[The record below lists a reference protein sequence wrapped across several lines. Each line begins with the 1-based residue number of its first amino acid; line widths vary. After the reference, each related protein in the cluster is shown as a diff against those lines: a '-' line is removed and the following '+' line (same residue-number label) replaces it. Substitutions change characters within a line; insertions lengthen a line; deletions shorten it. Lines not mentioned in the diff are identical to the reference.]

1 VNSMIRTFA
10 AIDIGSSG
18 LEMGIYELSEKFGIR
33 LIDQVRY
40 PIALGEDTWSSGKI
54 SYRRVDETCEA
65 LAEFARIMKGYQ
77 VENCRAYATSA
88 LREAQ
93 NSQIV
98 VDQIRVRTGIEVRI
112 ISNSEQRFISYKAI
126 AYKDAEF
133 QKVIQKGT
141 AILDVG
147 NGSTQISL
155 FDKDSLVSTQNLP
168 LGAIRLME
176 IMRHMKTT
184 AEKEQKLIQELVDNE
199 LVTFRK
205 IYLKDRKVEN
215 LIGVGKVTLV
225 LYRRIMGEVNQRD
238 RITVE
243 EFNRFYG
250 ALGRMTLDQIEDTF
264 EVNAVYASLLLPAAT
279 IIRQVLEVTGAD
291 NIWVPGTLMLDG
303 IAADYAEERK
313 LLRFNHNFANDIIV
327 TSRNMAKRYKCHM
340 PHIQAVENAALQ
352 VFDCM
357 KKYHGLGMR
366 ERLLLQIAADLHSC
380 GKFVTMRNATEYAY
394 NIIMATEIIGLS
406 HVEREIVANVVRYHL
421 KTFQYNDIKIDAK
434 PSRSSRLATPDNLTL
449 TVAKLT
455 AILRLANS
463 MDRSHSNKLDG
474 CRIAIK
480 NNKLIISTDY
490 VGDVTLELLSIEE
503 KADFFEEIFGIRP
516 VLKQKKKV

>member
-1 VNSMIRTFA
+1 MIRTFA

-18 LEMGIYELSEKFGIR
+18 LELGIYELSEKFGVR
-33 LIDQVRY
+33 SVEQVRY
-40 PIALGEDTWSSGKI
+40 PIALGKDTWHSGKI
-54 SYRRVDETCEA
+54 SYQQVDEMCEV
-65 LAEFARIMKGYQ
+65 LAEFAHIMKGYQ

-93 NSQIV
+93 NNQIV
-98 VDQIRVRTGIEVRI
+98 VDQVRVRTGIDIRV

-126 AYKDAEF
+126 ASKDAEF

-147 NGSTQISL
+147 NQSTQISL

-168 LGAIRLME
+168 LGVVRLLE
-176 IMRHMKTT
+176 IMTHMKTT
-184 AEKEQKLIQELVDNE
+184 ADKEQKLIQEIVDNE

-205 IYLKDRKVEN
+205 IYLKDRKIEN
-215 LIGVGKVTLV
+215 LIGIGKVTLI

-238 RITVE
+238 RITRE
-243 EFNRFYG
+243 EFNHFYG
-250 ALGRMTLDQIEDTF
+250 ILGRMTLDQIEDTF
-264 EVNAVYASLLLPAAT
+264 AVNADHASLLLPAAT
-279 IIRQVLEVTGAD
+279 IIRQVMEITGAD
-291 NIWVPGTLMLDG
+291 NIWVPGTIMLDG

-313 LLRFNHNFANDIIV
+313 LLKFNHNFANDIIV

-352 VFDCM
+352 VFDSL
-357 KKYHGLGMR
+357 KKYHGLKER

-421 KTFQYNDIKIDAK
+421 KTFQYKDIKIEAR
-434 PSRSSRLATPDNLTL
+434 PSRISRLATPDNLTL

-463 MDRSHSNKLDG
+463 MDRSHNNKLAG
-474 CRIAIK
+474 CRIVIK
-480 NNKLIISTDY
+480 NNKLVINTDY
-490 VGDVTLELLSIEE
+490 VGDVTLEALSIEE
-503 KADFFEEIFGIRP
+503 KADFFEEIFGLRP
-516 VLKQKKKV
+516 VLKQKKGSK

>member
-1 VNSMIRTFA
+1 MVRTFA

-18 LEMGIYELSEKFGIR
+18 LEMGIYEVSEKFGVR
-33 LIDQVRY
+33 PVDQVRY
-40 PIALGEDTWSSGKI
+40 PIALGEDTWLCGKI
-54 SYRRVDETCEA
+54 SYRRVEEMCEV

-77 VENCRAYATSA
+77 AENCRAYATSA

-168 LGAIRLME
+168 LGAIRLVE
-176 IMRHMKTT
+176 SMRQMKTT
-184 AEKEQKLIQELVDNE
+184 AEREQRLIQEIVDNE

-205 IYLKDRKVEN
+205 IYLKDKKIEH
-215 LIGVGKVTLV
+215 LIGVGKVTLA
-225 LYRRIMGEVNQRD
+225 LYRRIMEEVNHRD
-238 RITVE
+238 RISLE
-243 EFNRFYG
+243 EFNHFYD

-264 EVNAVYASLLLPAAT
+264 GINAGYAALLLPAAT

-291 NIWVPGTLMLDG
+291 SIWVPGTSMLDG
-303 IAADYAEERK
+303 IAADYAEERR
-313 LLRFNHNFANDIIV
+313 LLKFNHNFTNDIIV

-340 PHIQAVENAALQ
+340 PHVQAVENAALL
-352 VFDCM
+352 VFDSM
-357 KKYHGLGMR
+357 RKYHGLGDR

-421 KTFQYNDIKIDAK
+421 RTFRYNDIKIDAK

-463 MDRSHSNKLDG
+463 MDRSHNNKLNN
-474 CRIAIK
+474 CRILIK
-480 NNKLIISTDY
+480 NNKLIINTDY
-490 VGDVTLELLSIEE
+490 VGDVTLEALSIEE
-503 KADFFEEIFGIRP
+503 KADFFEEIYGIRP
-516 VLKQKKKV
+516 LLKQKKSR

>member
-1 VNSMIRTFA
+1 MIRTFA

-40 PIALGEDTWSSGKI
+40 PIALGEDTWRNGKI
-54 SYRRVDETCEA
+54 SYRQADETCEV

-88 LREAQ
+88 LREAH
-93 NSQIV
+93 NSQII
-98 VDQIRVRTGIEVRI
+98 VDQIRVRTGIDVRVL
-112 ISNSEQRFISYKAI
+112 SNSEQRFISYKAI

-168 LGAIRLME
+168 LGAIRLVEM
-176 IMRHMKTT
+176 MRHMKTT
-184 AEKEQKLIQELVDNE
+184 AEKEQKLIQEIVDNE

-205 IYLKDRKVEN
+205 IYLKDRKIEH
-215 LIGVGKVTLV
+215 LIGIGKVTLI
-225 LYRRIMGEVNQRD
+225 LYRRIMESVNQRD
-238 RITVE
+238 RITRE
-243 EFNRFYG
+243 EFGQFYDM
-250 ALGRMTLDQIEDTF
+250 LGRMTLDQIEDTF
-264 EVNAVYASLLLPAAT
+264 GVNAVYASLLLPAAT
-279 IIRQVLEVTGAD
+279 VIRQVLEVTGAD
-291 NIWVPGTLMLDG
+291 SIWVPGTMMLDG
-303 IAADYAEERK
+303 IAADYGEERK
-313 LLRFNHNFANDIIV
+313 ILKFNHNFNNDIIV
-327 TSRNMAKRYKCHM
+327 ASRNMAKRYKCHM

-352 VFDCM
+352 VFDAM
-357 KKYHGLGMR
+357 KKYHGLKER
-366 ERLLLQIAADLHSC
+366 ERLLLQIASDLHSC

-406 HVEREIVANVVRYHL
+406 HVEREIVANVVRCHL
-421 KTFQYNDIKIDAK
+421 HAFQYNDIKIDAR
-434 PSRSSRLATPDNLTL
+434 PSRFSRLAAPDNLTM

-463 MDRSHSNKLDG
+463 MDRSHSNKLAG
-474 CRIAIK
+474 CRIVIK
-480 NNKLIISTDY
+480 NNKLIINTDY
-490 VGDVTLELLSIEE
+490 VGDVTLEMLSIEE

-516 VLKQKKKV
+516 VLKQKKRV

>member
-1 VNSMIRTFA
+1 MVRTFA

-18 LEMGIYELSEKFGIR
+18 LEMGIYELSEKFGVR
-33 LIDQVRY
+33 PVDQVRY
-40 PIALGEDTWSSGKI
+40 PIALGEDTWLCGKI
-54 SYRRVDETCEA
+54 SYRRVEEMCEV

-168 LGAIRLME
+168 LGAIRLVE
-176 IMRHMKTT
+176 SMRHMKTT
-184 AEKEQKLIQELVDNE
+184 AEKEQRLIQEIVDNE

-205 IYLKDRKVEN
+205 IYLKDKKIEH
-215 LIGVGKVTLV
+215 LIGVGKVTLA
-225 LYRRIMGEVNQRD
+225 LYRRIMEEVNHRD
-238 RITVE
+238 RISLE
-243 EFNRFYG
+243 EFNHFYDT
-250 ALGRMTLDQIEDTF
+250 LGRMTLDQIEDTF
-264 EVNAVYASLLLPAAT
+264 GINAGYAALLLPAAT

-291 NIWVPGTLMLDG
+291 SIWVPGTSMLDG

-313 LLRFNHNFANDIIV
+313 LLRFNHNFTNDIIV

-340 PHIQAVENAALQ
+340 PHVQAVENAALL
-352 VFDCM
+352 VFDSM
-357 KKYHGLGMR
+357 RKYHGLRDR

-421 KTFQYNDIKIDAK
+421 KTFRYNDIKIDAK

-463 MDRSHSNKLDG
+463 MDRSHSNKLNN
-474 CRIAIK
+474 CRILIK
-480 NNKLIISTDY
+480 NNKLIINTDY
-490 VGDVTLELLSIEE
+490 VGDVTLEALSIEE
-503 KADFFEEIFGIRP
+503 KADFFEEIYGIRP
-516 VLKQKKKV
+516 VLKQKKNR

>member
-1 VNSMIRTFA
+1 MVRTFA

-18 LEMGIYELSEKFGIR
+18 LEMGIYELSEKFGVR
-33 LIDQVRY
+33 PVDQVRY
-40 PIALGEDTWSSGKI
+40 PIALGEDTWLCGKI
-54 SYRRVDETCEA
+54 SYRRVDEMCEV

-77 VENCRAYATSA
+77 VEDCRAYATSA

-168 LGAIRLME
+168 LGAIRLVE
-176 IMRHMKTT
+176 SMRHMKTT
-184 AEKEQKLIQELVDNE
+184 AEKEQRLIQEIVDNE

-205 IYLKDRKVEN
+205 IYLKDKKIEH
-215 LIGVGKVTLV
+215 LIGVGKVTLA
-225 LYRRIMGEVNQRD
+225 LYRRIMEEVNHRD
-238 RITVE
+238 RISLE
-243 EFNRFYG
+243 EFNHFYDT
-250 ALGRMTLDQIEDTF
+250 LGRMTLDQIEDIF
-264 EVNAVYASLLLPAAT
+264 GINAGYAALLLPAAT

-291 NIWVPGTLMLDG
+291 SIWVPGTSMLDG

-313 LLRFNHNFANDIIV
+313 LLRFNHNFTNDIIV

-340 PHIQAVENAALQ
+340 PHVQAVENAALL
-352 VFDCM
+352 VFDSM
-357 KKYHGLGMR
+357 RKYHGLRDR

-421 KTFQYNDIKIDAK
+421 KTFRYNDIKIDAK

-463 MDRSHSNKLDG
+463 MDRSHSNKLNN
-474 CRIAIK
+474 CRILIK
-480 NNKLIISTDY
+480 NNKLIINTDY
-490 VGDVTLELLSIEE
+490 VGDVTLEALSIEE
-503 KADFFEEIFGIRP
+503 KADFFEEIYGIRP
-516 VLKQKKKV
+516 VLKQKKNR